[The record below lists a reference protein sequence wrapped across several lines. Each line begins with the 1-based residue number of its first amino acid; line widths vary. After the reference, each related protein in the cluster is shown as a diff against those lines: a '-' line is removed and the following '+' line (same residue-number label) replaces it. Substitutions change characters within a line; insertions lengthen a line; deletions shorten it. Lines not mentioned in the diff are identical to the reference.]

1 MKPLETYASELQT
14 LLRQQPRILPKDT
27 TYPKLSIITPSFNQG
42 KYLERTILSVLN
54 QGYPNL
60 EYIIIDGGST
70 DESVEVIKKYEGY
83 LTYWISEP
91 DKGQVDALNKGF
103 DIATGEWIS
112 FQNSDDVY
120 FPGTFQHFGRAARQ
134 YENVDLLYGDL
145 FMITADDEV
154 TELLKTL
161 PYNFTSQLIEGMQIH
176 NQSLFFKKRL
186 LDEFGLFDS
195 TYRFAFDY
203 EFITRFTAQPG
214 VSVKRVGELAGAL
227 RVHEEAKSST
237 IAEVGRQE
245 HGRVQ
250 AAFGKYNT
258 SFLPEK
264 MQYLYCRLRK
274 LAYLFGQNDWNYI
287 AHRKSL
293 RQQ

>member
-1 MKPLETYASELQT
+1 MKSLETYASELQSF
-14 LLRQQPRILPKDT
+14 LQKPAGLVKQDS

-54 QGYPNL
+54 QQYPNL

-70 DESVEVIKKYEGY
+70 DESLDVIKKYEKY
-83 LTYWISEP
+83 LAYWVSEP

-103 DIATGEWIS
+103 IKATGDWIG

-120 FPGTFQHFGRAARQ
+120 FPGTFDRFGIEARRSA
-134 YENVDLLYGDL
+134 NVDLLYGDL
-145 FMITADDEV
+145 FMITPDDRV

-161 PYNFTSQLIEGMQIH
+161 PYSLTCQLIEGMQIH
-176 NQSLFFKKRL
+176 NQSLFFKKSL
-186 LDEFGLFDS
+186 LDQYGSFDPE
-195 TYRFAFDY
+195 YRFAFDY
-203 EFITRFTAQPG
+203 EFITRFTTQSG
-214 VSVKRVGELAGAL
+214 VRAKRINGLAGAL
-227 RVHEEAKSST
+227 RIHDEAKSST
-237 IAEVGRQE
+237 IAQIGRQE
-245 HGRVQ
+245 HEQ
-250 AAFGKYNT
+250 IQIAFGKYNT

-293 RQQ
+293 RKT

>member
-1 MKPLETYASELQT
+1 MKSLETYASELQS
-14 LLRQQPRILPKDT
+14 LLHQQPREVPIDT
-27 TYPKLSIITPSFNQG
+27 SYPKLSVVTPSYNQG

-54 QGYPNL
+54 QGYPHL

-70 DESVEVIKKYEGY
+70 DESVEVIKKYERY
-83 LTYWISEP
+83 LTYWVSER
-91 DKGQVDALNKGF
+91 DQGQVDALNKGF
-103 DIATGEWIS
+103 LKATGEWIS

-120 FPGTFQHFGRAARQ
+120 FPGTLQHFGQAAQRDQ
-134 YENVDLLYGDL
+134 NVDLLYGNL

-154 TELLKTL
+154 TEVLKTL
-161 PYNFTSQLIEGMQIH
+161 PYNFTSQLVEGMQIH

-186 LDEFGLFDS
+186 LDEFGLFDP

-203 EFITRFTAQPG
+203 EFITRFTAQPD
-214 VSVKRVGELAGAL
+214 VRVKRVGELAGAL

-258 SFLPEK
+258 SLLPKK

-293 RQQ
+293 RHQ

>member
-1 MKPLETYASELQT
+1 MKPLETYTSELQT

-60 EYIIIDGGST
+60 EYIIMDGGST
-70 DESVEVIKKYEGY
+70 DESVEVIKKYDRY
-83 LTYWISEP
+83 LTHWVSEP
-91 DKGQVDALNKGF
+91 NNGQVDALNKGF
-103 DIATGEWIS
+103 LKATGEWIS

-120 FPGTFQHFGRAARQ
+120 FPGTFQHFGQAVRQ
-134 YENVDLLYGDL
+134 DDNVDLLYGDL
-145 FMITADDEV
+145 FMITADDDV

-161 PYNFTSQLIEGMQIH
+161 PYNFTCQLIEGMQIH

-186 LDEFGLFDS
+186 LNEFGLFDP

-203 EFITRFTAQPG
+203 EFITRFTAQPNI
-214 VSVKRVGELAGAL
+214 RIQRIGELAGAL

>member
-1 MKPLETYASELQT
+1 MKPLETYASELKSF
-14 LLRQQPRILPKDT
+14 LRQSPRAMPRDES
-27 TYPKLSIITPSFNQG
+27 YPKLSIITPSYNQG

-60 EYIIIDGGST
+60 EYLIIDGGST
-70 DESVEVIKKYEGY
+70 DDSVEVIKKYEKY
-83 LTYWISEP
+83 LTYWVSER
-91 DKGQVDALNKGF
+91 DSGQVDALNNGF
-103 DIATGEWIS
+103 LRATGDWIS

-120 FPGTFQHFGRAARQ
+120 FPGTFQHFGTVARRDN
-134 YENVDLLYGDL
+134 NVDLLYGDL

-161 PYNFTSQLIEGMQIH
+161 PYDFTCQLVEGMQIH

-214 VSVKRVGELAGAL
+214 VIVKRVKQLAGAL

-245 HGRVQ
+245 HKRVQ
-250 AAFGKYNT
+250 VAFEKYNT

-274 LAYLFGQNDWNYI
+274 IAYLFGQNDWNYI

-293 RQQ
+293 RQP

>member
-1 MKPLETYASELQT
+1 MKPLETYASELQSF
-14 LLRQQPRILPKDT
+14 LRQSPNLVRQDLT
-27 TYPKLSIITPSFNQG
+27 FPKLSIITPSFNQG

-54 QGYPNL
+54 QQYPHL

-70 DESVEVIKKYEGY
+70 DESVSIIKKYEKY
-83 LTYWISEP
+83 LTYWVSEP
-91 DKGQVDALNKGF
+91 DQGQVDALNKGF
-103 DIATGEWIS
+103 SRATGEWVS

-120 FPGTFQHFGRAARQ
+120 FPGTFHRFGEVALHNK
-134 YENVDLLYGDL
+134 NVDLLYGDL
-145 FMITADDEV
+145 FMITADDQV

-161 PYNFTSQLIEGMQIH
+161 PYTLVCQLVEGMQVH

-186 LDEFGLFDS
+186 LDNYGFFDPN
-195 TYRFAFDY
+195 YRFAFDY
-203 EFITRFTAQPG
+203 EFITRFTTKPG
-214 VSVKRVGELAGAL
+214 VTIKRVEGLAGAL

-237 IAEVGRQE
+237 IAEVGLREHRQI
-245 HGRVQ
+245 Q
-250 AAFGKYNT
+250 ATFEKYNT
-258 SFLPEK
+258 SPLPQK

-293 RQQ
+293 RQS